1 MNNVIEIKKL
11 KKRYDN
17 NFELGEI
24 NLSIPSGY
32 VIGLI
37 GENGAGKTTLIKS
50 ILNIITPTA
59 GEIKIFNKDS
69 KKYDSLIKEDI
80 GVVLDDIFFP
90 ELLTA
95 DDIDTIMKD
104 IYKNWDKELFYK
116 YLKDFNL
123 PNNKKIKTLSKG
135 MRKKLEIATSLA
147 HHPKLLILDEP
158 TSGLDPVV
166 RDDILDIFLNF
177 IKDENHTILLS
188 THITSDLE
196 HIADEIIFID
206 KGKIILNKS
215 KDELLDNYGILKCDI
230 DTFDKINGTYEG
242 EKILHIY
249 NDRIVK
255 TDKCFYEVVNYSE
268 DAKTIPTTMKI
279 KLLSKYYDEVLTFT
293 YEYVVLKDYTLIPIN
308 DIFVSRPKEY
318 QTYYYID
325 RFDEKPQ
332 EFVE

>member
-1 MNNVIEIKKL
+1 MNNVIEIRNL
-11 KKRYDN
+11 KKRYDE
-17 NFELGEI
+17 NFNLGEI

-50 ILNIITPTA
+50 ILNIINTDA

-69 KKYDSLIKEDI
+69 KKDETLIKEDI

-95 DDIDTIMKD
+95 DDINTIMKD

-116 YLKDFNL
+116 YLNDFNL

-135 MRKKLEIATSLA
+135 MRKKIEIITALS

-196 HIADEIIFID
+196 HIADKIIFID

-230 DTFDKINGTYEG
+230 DTFDKISKEDIISYKKNKYNYEILVSDRNKMLKKYKDFIVDKITLDELMVLVIKG
-242 EKILHIY
+242 EK
-249 NDRIVK
+249 
-255 TDKCFYEVVNYSE
+255 
-268 DAKTIPTTMKI
+268 
-279 KLLSKYYDEVLTFT
+279 
-293 YEYVVLKDYTLIPIN
+293 
-308 DIFVSRPKEY
+308 
-318 QTYYYID
+318 
-325 RFDEKPQ
+325 
-332 EFVE
+332 

>member
-1 MNNVIEIKKL
+1 MKNVIEITNLVKK
-11 KKRYDN
+11 YDN
-17 NFELGEI
+17 SFELGKI

-50 ILNIITPTA
+50 ILNIINTDA

-69 KKYDSLIKEDI
+69 KKCDSLIKEDI

-95 DDIDTIMKD
+95 NDINIIMKD

-116 YLKDFNL
+116 YLNDFNL

-135 MRKKLEIATSLA
+135 MRKKLEIITALA

-206 KGKIILNKS
+206 KGKIILNNS
-215 KDELLDNYGILKCDI
+215 KDELLDNYGILKCDV
-230 DTFDKINGTYEG
+230 DTFDKISKEDIISYKKNKYNYEILVSDRNKMSKKYKNFIIDKITLDELMVLVIKG
-242 EKILHIY
+242 EKS
-249 NDRIVK
+249 
-255 TDKCFYEVVNYSE
+255 C
-268 DAKTIPTTMKI
+268 
-279 KLLSKYYDEVLTFT
+279 
-293 YEYVVLKDYTLIPIN
+293 
-308 DIFVSRPKEY
+308 
-318 QTYYYID
+318 
-325 RFDEKPQ
+325 
-332 EFVE
+332 